1 MEILESLVQLD
12 QDDPAARRK
21 LARQKLTAGDA
32 ASARTWADDSLL
44 IDVTSVET
52 HELRGLA
59 CLKLEDWSAAARSF
73 ATALELEP
81 DRLSSQLGLIEAQV
95 RLGQKEEARKLFETV
110 QQAHPEEAAVKE
122 LQSRL
127 GL

>member
-21 LARQKLTAGDA
+21 LARLKLAAGEPA
-32 ASARTWADDSLL
+32 NARKWAEDSLL

-52 HELRGLA
+52 QELRGLA
-59 CLKLEDWSAAARSF
+59 CLKLEDWSTAAKSF
-73 ATALELEP
+73 ATALEIEP

-95 RLGQKEEARKLFETV
+95 RLGQKDEASKLLEIV
-110 QQAHPEEAAVKE
+110 QQAHPEEATVKE
-122 LQSRL
+122 LQGRL